1 MLQEELD
8 LLMEETK
15 EGMSLALEHLQKEL
29 THVKAG
35 KATPA
40 MVDGL
45 KVSYYGTPT
54 LLNQVSNVTT
64 SDAKTLV
71 IQPWEKTMLSVIEK
85 AIFEANLG
93 VTPMNDGEV
102 IRLVIPPLTEERRRD
117 LVKRVKSF
125 GEEAK
130 VGLRSVRHKSMDAI
144 KKAVKDGYPEDAGKR
159 LEGNVQQMVDD
170 FSKKIDLM
178 TEAKEKEIMTV

>member
-1 MLQEELD
+1 
-8 LLMEETK
+8 MEITQ
-15 EGMSLALEHLQKEL
+15 EGMQQALEHLKKEL

-35 KATPA
+35 KASPA

-54 LLNQVSNVTT
+54 LLSQVSNVTT

-71 IQPWEKTMLSVIEK
+71 IQPWEKNMLPHIEK

-117 LVKRVKSF
+117 LVKRVKQF
-125 GEEAK
+125 GEDAK
-130 VGLRSVRHKSMDAI
+130 IGLRSVRHKTMDVI

-159 LEGNVQQMVDD
+159 MEGSVQQMVDD
-170 FSKKIDLM
+170 YSKKVDQM
-178 TEAKEKEIMTV
+178 VEAKEKDIMTV

>member
-1 MLQEELD
+1 MQEDMQLQ
-8 LLMEETK
+8 MEIIK
-15 EGMSLALEHLQKEL
+15 EGMAGALEHLQREL

-35 KATPA
+35 KASPA

-45 KVSYYGTPT
+45 RVDYYGALTP
-54 LLNQVSNVTT
+54 LSQVSNIST

-71 IQPWEKTMLSVIEK
+71 IQPWEKSLLAPIEK

-102 IRLVIPPLTEERRRD
+102 IRLVVPPLTEERRRD
-117 LVKRVKSF
+117 LVKRVKHF

-130 VGLRSVRHKSMDAI
+130 VSIRSVRQKGMETI
-144 KKAVKDGYPEDAGKR
+144 RKAVKDGYPEDAGKK
-159 LEGNVQQMVDD
+159 LEADVQKMVDD
-170 FSKKIDLM
+170 FIKKVDALV
-178 TEAKEKEIMTV
+178 EAKEKDIMTV

>member
-1 MLQEELD
+1 MQDDMQLQ
-8 LLMEETK
+8 MEITN
-15 EGMSLALEHLQKEL
+15 EGMAGALEHLQREL

-35 KATPA
+35 KASPA

-45 KVSYYGTPT
+45 RVDYYGTLSP
-54 LLNQVSNVTT
+54 LSQVSNIST

-71 IQPWEKTMLSVIEK
+71 IQPWEKSLLAPIEK

-102 IRLVIPPLTEERRRD
+102 IRLVVPPLTEERRRD
-117 LVKRVKSF
+117 LVKRVKQF

-130 VGLRSVRHKSMDAI
+130 VSIRSVRHKAMDAI
-144 KKAVKDGYPEDAGKR
+144 KKAVKEGYPEDAGKK
-159 LEGNVQQMVDD
+159 LETEVQKMVDD
-170 FSKKIDLM
+170 YIKKVEVM
-178 TEAKEKEIMTV
+178 VEAKEKDIMTV

>member
-1 MLQEELD
+1 MQEDMQLQ
-8 LLMEETK
+8 MEITQ
-15 EGMSLALEHLQKEL
+15 EGMAGALEHLQREL

-35 KATPA
+35 KASPA

-45 KVSYYGTPT
+45 RVDYYGALTP
-54 LLNQVSNVTT
+54 LSQVSNIST

-71 IQPWEKTMLSVIEK
+71 IQPWEKSLLSPIEK

-102 IRLVIPPLTEERRRD
+102 IRLVVPPLTEERRRD
-117 LVKRVKSF
+117 LVKRVKQF

-130 VGLRSVRHKSMDAI
+130 VAIRSVRHKGMDAI
-144 KKAVKDGYPEDAGKR
+144 KKAVKEGYPEDAGKK
-159 LEGNVQQMVDD
+159 LEADVQKMVDD
-170 FSKKIDLM
+170 YIKKVDALV
-178 TEAKEKEIMTV
+178 EAKEKDIMTV

>member
-1 MLQEELD
+1 MEDIQLQ
-8 LLMEETK
+8 MEITK
-15 EGMSLALEHLQKEL
+15 EGMDGALEHLLKEL

-35 KATPA
+35 KASPA

-45 KVSYYGTPT
+45 RVDYYGSLTP
-54 LLNQVSNVTT
+54 LAQVANIST

-71 IQPWEKTMLSVIEK
+71 IQPWEKSLLSPIEK

-102 IRLVIPPLTEERRRD
+102 IRLVVPPLTEERRRD
-117 LVKRVKSF
+117 LVKRIKQL

-130 VGLRSVRHKSMDAI
+130 VAVRSVRHKAMDSI
-144 KKAVKDGYPEDAGKR
+144 KKAVKEGLPEDAGKR
-159 LEGNVQQMVDD
+159 LEGDVQKMVDD
-170 FSKKIDLM
+170 YIKRVDTML
-178 TEAKEKEIMTV
+178 EVKEKDIMTV